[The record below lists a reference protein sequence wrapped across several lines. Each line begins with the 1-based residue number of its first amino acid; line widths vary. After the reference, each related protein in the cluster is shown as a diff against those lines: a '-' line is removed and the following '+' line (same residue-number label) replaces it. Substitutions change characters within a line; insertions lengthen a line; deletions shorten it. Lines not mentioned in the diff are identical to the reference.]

1 MHPGSTSRPAV
12 SILVDYTCRTCGHLQ
27 ESWVAS
33 PAPTEIVCAG
43 CGGTSARRWS
53 PVGLIG
59 DRSAVASRSRRAGK
73 SLCADNPDVPGLCHM
88 SETAGR
94 AWIARYRGDERALD
108 AEYSRQEKAHQEIG
122 AAPTM
127 ADAISHGH
135 NHAGMDV

>member
-1 MHPGSTSRPAV
+1 M
-12 SILVDYTCRTCGHLQ
+12 SIIVDYSCRDCGSIQ

-33 PAPTEIVCAG
+33 PAPTEAVCAH
-43 CGGTSARRWS
+43 CGGKCYRRWS

-59 DRSAVASRSRRAGK
+59 DRSPATSRSRPAAS
-73 SLCADNPDVPGLCHM
+73 SLCAANPDVPGLCHM

-108 AEYSRQEKAHQEIG
+108 AEYSRQRTAHEESGVASI
-122 AAPTM
+122 T

-135 NHAGMDV
+135 SHAGVAG